1 MDEQRIQ
8 VTNIPLFPVVGR
20 EWIMISICFVKGPF
34 KASEQRGHGQV
45 HASMAVING
54 RIYQY
59 GPAMLIT
66 KEIAAPQ
73 VAMYDRARVQ
83 QCWNRTKVT
92 GVALAG
98 GSAGKMPPRDL

>member
-20 EWIMISICFVKGPF
+20 EWIMISVCFVKGPF

-73 VAMYDRARVQ
+73 VAMQKGRRFGRKDAAKGPIEVLKLL
-83 QCWNRTKVT
+83 NGM
-92 GVALAG
+92 GV
-98 GSAGKMPPRDL
+98 